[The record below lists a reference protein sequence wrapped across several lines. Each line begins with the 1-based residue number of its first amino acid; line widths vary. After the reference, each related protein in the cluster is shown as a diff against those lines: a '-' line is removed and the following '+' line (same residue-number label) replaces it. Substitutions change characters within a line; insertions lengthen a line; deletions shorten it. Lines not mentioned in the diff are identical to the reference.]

1 MKEGKGKQLVYPLNL
16 EPSHIKEY
24 FDPVPPF
31 NPMSLIA
38 NPMVMMTGFSF
49 LMMFM
54 MKAMPKQDKKEMK
67 KSMDDMKKTLG
78 GAAPGIGANG
88 QPECVIF

>member
-1 MKEGKGKQLVYPLNL
+1 MRL

-24 FDPVPPF
+24 FEPVPPF
-31 NPMSLIA
+31 NPMSLIM

-49 LMMFM
+49 VMMFM

-67 KSMDDMKKTLG
+67 KQMEEMKKQYGGNVPGLG
-78 GAAPGIGANG
+78 ASG